1 MDGSESADA
10 PVARPAPVPGPGA
23 QLRAARTVRAISIAQ
38 AAEALH
44 LEEQSVTALEE
55 ERFEVLGA
63 PVFVR
68 GHLRRYAE
76 LLGLS
81 AETVLEAYR
90 ASAPDS
96 DTLPDLLGSREPP
109 EPRRLG
115 PWVWWLAAGVL
126 LLLALLAWTGGRPY
140 QALSAAASGLNIP
153 VPAQPGIAL
162 EPQPMVPAAVV
173 DPAPQPTSALPPT
186 PTAAQAPVP
195 VLVAEP
201 ADAAAI
207 PADVAVADSPDAAGG
222 D

>member
-1 MDGSESADA
+1 M
-10 PVARPAPVPGPGA
+10 
-23 QLRAARTVRAISIAQ
+23 
-38 AAEALH
+38 
-44 LEEQSVTALEE
+44 TALEE

-109 EPRRLG
+109 EPRRVG

-140 QALSAAASGLNIP
+140 QALSAAASGLVVKRP
-153 VPAQPGIAL
+153 APAQPGVVL

-173 DPAPQPTSALPPT
+173 EPAPQPTSALPPT

-207 PADVAVADSPDAAGG
+207 PADVAAADSPDVAGG

>member
-23 QLRAARTVRAISIAQ
+23 QLRAARTVRAISIAE

-96 DTLPDLLGSREPP
+96 DTLPDLLSSREPP
-109 EPRRLG
+109 EPRRVG
-115 PWVWWLAAGVL
+115 SWVWWLAAGVL

-140 QALSAAASGLNIP
+140 QALSPAALVPAFDSLM
-153 VPAQPGIAL
+153 PAQPDVAL
-162 EPQPMVPAAVV
+162 EPQPVAPTPAIQ
-173 DPAPQPTSALPPT
+173 PAPAEATAMPVDSA
-186 PTAAQAPVP
+186 
-195 VLVAEP
+195 VAE
-201 ADAAAI
+201 
-207 PADVAVADSPDAAGG
+207 SPDAAGG